1 MTSER
6 ELDFIDGISR
16 NLVHRAAQRTP
27 ETLSERLE
35 EEWLADMAERRGRF
49 SRLRLAVGCY
59 WATYTIAREHSVA
72 AREQR
77 VATVAAAGPRV
88 AQVNFAGYVQENAS
102 LFSGRSATFLLVAFL
117 HAAVLCGLAV
127 GLSSKFPKVIPTRFE
142 AFVIEK
148 KLPPSVLPPP
158 SKPDLSTPIVD
169 RPPIDALPPIERPIE
184 RESPPTGDATDMTTE
199 VPRGEVQS
207 PPPKV
212 NRVQGE
218 PGKGFPNTADFYP
231 SASIRL
237 GEMGVAAVRAC
248 VDGNGR
254 LTADPSIVQ
263 SSGKPRLDEAAL
275 KLARAG
281 SGHYR
286 ATTEDG
292 KPVSSCYAFGIR
304 FDLRN

>member
-6 ELDFIDGISR
+6 ELNWIDGFSR
-16 NLVHRAAQRTP
+16 NLVHRAARRAP

-35 EEWLADMAERRGRF
+35 EEWLADMAERRGGF

-72 AREQR
+72 VREQR
-77 VATVAAAGPRV
+77 VAVAAAGPRV
-88 AQVNFAGYVQENAS
+88 ARVNFSGFEQEDAS
-102 LFSGRSATFLLVAFL
+102 PFSRRSATFLLVAFL

-127 GLSSKFPKVIPTRFE
+127 GISSKFTKPIPTRFE
-142 AFVIEK
+142 ATVIEK
-148 KLPPSVLPPP
+148 RLPPRVLPPP
-158 SKPDLSTPIVD
+158 PEPNWSTVIVD
-169 RPPIDALPPIERPIE
+169 RPPVDPLPPIE
-184 RESPPTGDATDMTTE
+184 RESPPPTGDTNILTTE
-199 VPRGEVQS
+199 APRVDVL
-207 PPPKV
+207 PPPPVKV
-212 NRVQGE
+212 NRVLGE

-237 GEMGVAAVRAC
+237 GEMGVAAVSAC
-248 VDGNGR
+248 VDSNGR
-254 LTADPSIVQ
+254 LTSDPTIVQ
-263 SSGKPRLDEAAL
+263 STGKPRLDEAAL

-286 ATTEDG
+286 ATTENG

-304 FDLRN
+304 FELKN

>member
-6 ELDFIDGISR
+6 ELDWIDGFSR
-16 NLVHRAAQRTP
+16 TLVHRAAQRTP

-35 EEWLADMAERRGRF
+35 EEWLADMAERNGSF
-49 SRLRLAVGCY
+49 SRLRLAIGCY
-59 WATYTIAREHSVA
+59 WATYAITRELTV
-72 AREQR
+72 RERR
-77 VATVAAAGPRV
+77 VATIAAAGPRV
-88 AQVNFAGYVQENAS
+88 AQVSFAGYAQENAS
-102 LFSGRSATFLLVAFL
+102 LFSRRGATFLLVAFL

-127 GLSSKFPKVIPTRFE
+127 GLSSKFPRAISTRFE
-142 AFVIEK
+142 ATVIEK
-148 KLPPSVLPPP
+148 RLPPIDVPPP
-158 SKPDLSTPIVD
+158 PTPNWSTAIVD
-169 RPPIDALPPIERPIE
+169 RPPVKELPPIE
-184 RESPPTGDATDMTTE
+184 RESPPIGDAKGMTTE
-199 VPRGEVQS
+199 APGTVVLP

-212 NRVQGE
+212 NRVLGE

-254 LTADPSIVQ
+254 LTSDPTIFQ

-281 SGHYR
+281 SGHYH

>member
-6 ELDFIDGISR
+6 ELDWIDGFSR
-16 NLVHRAAQRTP
+16 TLVHRAAQRTP

-35 EEWLADMAERRGRF
+35 EEWLADMAERRGSF
-49 SRLRLAVGCY
+49 SRLRLAIGCY
-59 WATYTIAREHSVA
+59 WSTYAITRELA
-72 AREQR
+72 ARERR
-77 VATVAAAGPRV
+77 VATIAAAGPRV
-88 AQVNFAGYVQENAS
+88 AQVSFDGYAQENAS
-102 LFSGRSATFLLVAFL
+102 LFSRRGATFLLVASL
-117 HAAVLCGLAV
+117 HAALLCGLAV
-127 GLSSKFPKVIPTRFE
+127 GLSSKFTKVIPPRFE
-142 AFVIEK
+142 ATFIEK

-158 SKPDLSTPIVD
+158 SKPDLWTATVD
-169 RPPIDALPPIERPIE
+169 RPPVGKLPPIE
-184 RESPPTGDATDMTTE
+184 RESPPTDDPKVMTTE
-199 VPRGEVQS
+199 VPRTDVL
-207 PPPKV
+207 PPPVKV
-212 NRVQGE
+212 NRVLGE

-248 VDGNGR
+248 VDGIGR
-254 LTADPSIVQ
+254 LTADPTIVQ

>member
-6 ELDFIDGISR
+6 ELDWIDGFSR
-16 NLVHRAAQRTP
+16 NLVHRAVQRAP
-27 ETLSERLE
+27 DTLSERLE
-35 EEWLADMAERRGRF
+35 EEWLADMAERHGSF
-49 SRLRLAVGCY
+49 SRLRLALGCY
-59 WATYTIAREHSVA
+59 WATYAIAREHSVA

-77 VATVAAAGPRV
+77 VATVAAVGPRT
-88 AQVNFAGYVQENAS
+88 AQVNFAGYAQETAS
-102 LFSGRSATFLLVAFL
+102 LFSGRSATFLLVAAL

-127 GLSSKFPKVIPTRFE
+127 GISSKFTKVIPTRFE
-142 AFVIEK
+142 TEVIEK
-148 KLPPSVLPPP
+148 RLPPIDLPPAP
-158 SKPDLSTPIVD
+158 TPNWSTPVVE
-169 RPPIDALPPIERPIE
+169 RPPIKELPPIEQ
-184 RESPPTGDATDMTTE
+184 ESPPRDDAKVVTTE
-199 VPRGEVQS
+199 
-207 PPPKV
+207 PPGTDVTPLPPAKV
-212 NRVQGE
+212 IRVVGE
-218 PGKGFPNTADFYP
+218 PGKGFPNTSDFYP
-231 SASIRL
+231 PASIRG

-254 LTADPSIVQ
+254 LTSDPTIVQ
-263 SSGKPRLDEAAL
+263 STGKPRLDEAAL

>member
-127 GLSSKFPKVIPTRFE
+127 GISSKFTRVIPTRIE
-142 AFVIEK
+142 AKYIEK
-148 KLPPSVLPPP
+148 RLPPIDLPHPP
-158 SKPDLSTPIVD
+158 TPNWSSPTVD
-169 RPPIDALPPIERPIE
+169 RPPPIDRLPPIEQ
-184 RESPPTGDATDMTTE
+184 ESPPPGDAKVVTTEPPGTDMT
-199 VPRGEVQS
+199 PL
-207 PPPKV
+207 PPARV
-212 NRVQGE
+212 IRVQGE

>member
-6 ELDFIDGISR
+6 ELDWIDGFSR
-16 NLVHRAAQRTP
+16 NLVHRAAQRAP

-35 EEWLADMAERRGRF
+35 EEWLADMAERRGGL

-59 WATYTIAREHSVA
+59 WATYAIAREHSVA
-72 AREQR
+72 AREQS

-88 AQVNFAGYVQENAS
+88 AQVNFAGYAQETAS
-102 LFSGRSATFLLVAFL
+102 LFSGRSATFLLVAAL
-117 HAAVLCGLAV
+117 HAAVLCALAL
-127 GLSSKFPKVIPTRFE
+127 GLSSKFPKVIPTHFE
-142 AFVIEK
+142 TEVIEK

-158 SKPDLSTPIVD
+158 PTPNWSTATLD
-169 RPPIDALPPIERPIE
+169 RPPIKELPPIEQ
-184 RESPPTGDATDMTTE
+184 ESPPPGDAKVVTIEPLGTD
-199 VPRGEVQS
+199 VPPL
-207 PPPKV
+207 PPAKV
-212 NRVQGE
+212 NRVLGE

-237 GEMGVAAVRAC
+237 DEMGVVVVRGC
-248 VDGNGR
+248 VDSTGR
-254 LTADPSIVQ
+254 LTSDPTLVQ
-263 SSGKPRLDEAAL
+263 SSGKPRLDDAAL

>member
-148 KLPPSVLPPP
+148 KLPPSVLPHPP
-158 SKPDLSTPIVD
+158 TPNWSSPTVD
-169 RPPIDALPPIERPIE
+169 RPPPIDRLPPIEQ
-184 RESPPTGDATDMTTE
+184 ESPPPGDAKVVTTEPPGTDMT
-199 VPRGEVQS
+199 PL
-207 PPPKV
+207 PPARV
-212 NRVQGE
+212 IRVQGE

>member
-6 ELDFIDGISR
+6 EWDWIDGFSR
-16 NLVHRAAQRTP
+16 TLVHRAARRAP
-27 ETLSERLE
+27 EALSERLE
-35 EEWLADMAERRGRF
+35 EEWLADMSERPGGF

-59 WATYTIAREHSVA
+59 WATYAIAREHGVA
-72 AREQR
+72 ARAQR
-77 VATVAAAGPRV
+77 VAVAAAGPRV
-88 AQVNFAGYVQENAS
+88 ARVNFSGLEQEDAS
-102 LFSGRSATFLLVAFL
+102 PFSRRSATFLLVAFL

-127 GLSSKFPKVIPTRFE
+127 GLTSKFTKEIPTPFE
-142 AFVIEK
+142 AEYIEK
-148 KLPPSVLPPP
+148 KLPPIDLPPSP
-158 SKPDLSTPIVD
+158 TPDLSTATVD
-169 RPPIDALPPIERPIE
+169 RPLIKELPPIEP
-184 RESPPTGDATDMTTE
+184 ESPPTGDAKGLTTE
-199 VPRGEVQS
+199 EPRVDVLPS
-207 PPPKV
+207 PPVKV
-212 NRVQGE
+212 NRVLGE

-231 SASIRL
+231 AASIRL
-237 GEMGVAAVRAC
+237 EEMGVAAVRAC

-254 LTADPSIVQ
+254 LTSDPTIVQ
-263 SSGKPRLDEAAL
+263 SSGKRRLDEAAL